1 MGSLVYLVAIGVAF
15 LSAPAALVLIALVSL
30 YYVFEQTPTGE
41 SAD

>member
-1 MGSLVYLVAIGVAF
+1 V
-15 LSAPAALVLIALVSL
+15 SAPAALVLIALVAV